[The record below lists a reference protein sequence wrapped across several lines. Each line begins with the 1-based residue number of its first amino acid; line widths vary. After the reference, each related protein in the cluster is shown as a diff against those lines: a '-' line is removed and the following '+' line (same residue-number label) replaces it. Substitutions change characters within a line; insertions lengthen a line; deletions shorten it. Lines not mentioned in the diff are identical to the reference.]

1 MANLAD
7 YRTLRDRPFLII
19 QFSRV
24 PTVTQGPHKVRTE
37 RKGWMNQQGNLSIN
51 EHPSI
56 VDRVTHKVMLKAGII
71 IDLQTNTVV
80 KNQLTDNDDKVVE
93 HFIRK
98 YEAMINDGK
107 VRFALRNQIV

>member
-24 PTVTQGPHKVRTE
+24 PTLTQGPQKVRTE
-37 RKGWMNQQGNLSIN
+37 RKGWMTQQGNLSIN

-56 VDRVTHKVMLKAGII
+56 VDRVTNKVMLKAGII
-71 IDLQTNTVV
+71 IDLLSNTVV
-80 KNQLTDNDDKVVE
+80 KNQLTDENDKVVE
-93 HFIRK
+93 HFTRK
-98 YEAMINDGK
+98 YEAMINEGK
-107 VRFALRNQIV
+107 ARFAVRNA